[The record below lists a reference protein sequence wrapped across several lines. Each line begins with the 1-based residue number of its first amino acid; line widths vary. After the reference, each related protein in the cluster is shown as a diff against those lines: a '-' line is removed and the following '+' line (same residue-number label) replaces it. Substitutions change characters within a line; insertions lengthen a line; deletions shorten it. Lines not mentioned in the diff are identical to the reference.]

1 MKSFVYVISGDG
13 RQKIG
18 SSDNPKQRIKD
29 LQTGCPY
36 SLKFE
41 FVGEVENG
49 AAGQVEVDAQFTLNR
64 HKAPGGDEWFVVP
77 SDVAI
82 TAVMA
87 SAHRLGYRIKPV
99 DPDNA
104 PRPGVS
110 PAKKRPLWVKIVML
124 PFYGAFFYWIFAI
137 AGPRMD
143 SGEMLQGSFVIEGLV
158 FFSLL
163 MLAQLLVRLVGNQLI
178 ATVRATGAFIARVV
192 PDQIQIGPKD
202 ER

>member
-36 SLKFE
+36 QLKFE
-41 FVGEVENG
+41 FIGEVENG
-49 AAGQVEVDAQFTLNR
+49 AAGQVEVDAQFTLHQ

-77 SDVAI
+77 SDVAM

-99 DPDNA
+99 DPD
-104 PRPGVS
+104 RTPGPSLMVGR
-110 PAKKRPLWVKIVML
+110 KRPLWLIITML
-124 PFYGAFFYWIFAI
+124 PFYGAYIYWVLAI

-143 SGEMLQGSFVIEGLV
+143 SGEMLQGSFVIEAVV

-178 ATVRATGAFIARVV
+178 ATVRATSAFIVRVI
-192 PDQIQIGPKD
+192 PAQIQLGPKD